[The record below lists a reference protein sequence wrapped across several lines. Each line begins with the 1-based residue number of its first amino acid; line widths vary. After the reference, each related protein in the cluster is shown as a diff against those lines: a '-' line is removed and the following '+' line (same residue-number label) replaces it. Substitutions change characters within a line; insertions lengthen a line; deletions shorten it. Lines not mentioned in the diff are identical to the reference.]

1 MKSTRTS
8 TKFTVY
14 AGIALVVAAIACVVG
29 GFIVGAITSVNIVE
43 VIYALLLA
51 SASYLG
57 INNFRIAAEN
67 IATINTAKTASTSP
81 TVEGVEVQATGQ
93 GVKVSPSSQDGQ
105 EGAS

>member
-14 AGIALVVAAIACVVG
+14 AGMALVLAAIACVIG

-43 VIYALLLA
+43 VIYALLFA

-57 INNFRIAAEN
+57 INNFRVAAEN
-67 IATINTAKTASTSP
+67 IATINTAKVASISP
-81 TVEGVEVQATGQ
+81 PITGVEVQATGQ
-93 GVKVSPSSQDGQ
+93 GVKVTPDAQEGQ